1 MSRKKR
7 YIKSLTASQKAKVE
21 AEFKHGKSHAFRQ
34 RCHAILLSDS
44 GHSVPQITSILSVT
58 QQSVYSWFDRWE
70 SDGIS
75 GLKTRKGQGKKP
87 LLKMDNKDHVEGV
100 EKAVNRVNKKG
111 GNLLAEVE
119 AELDLEGGLTRRI
132 LRSFLKK
139 TAIRGSGV
147 VESSKKGQNKPKLMK
162 P

>member
-7 YIKSLTASQKAKVE
+7 YIKPLTASEKVKVE
-21 AEFKHGKSHAFRQ
+21 AEFKHGKSHAYRQ
-34 RCHAILLSDS
+34 RCHAILLSNS

-58 QQSVYSWFDRWE
+58 QQAVYSWFDRWE
-70 SDGIS
+70 SGGIS
-75 GLKTRKGQGKKP
+75 ELKTRQGQGRKP
-87 LLKMDNKDHVEGV
+87 LLKMDNKDHVKGV
-100 EKAVNRVNKKG
+100 EKAVSRVNKKG

-119 AELDLEGGLTRRI
+119 AELDLEPGLTKRI

-139 TAIRGSGV
+139 TGIRGNEV
-147 VESSKKGQNKPKLMK
+147 VESSKKELNKPKLMK